1 VSANSMLDI
10 AIGLILMYL
19 ILSLICTTVNEA
31 IAGLTKLRAR
41 ALRTGIS
48 ELIDNSAV
56 LSTFNGHGLIN
67 GVHAALNGSGPSY
80 LSGRTFAAALL
91 DSLDPTKPLLAYQD
105 VKSAIENLPT
115 SNLKDTLLNAT
126 VDAGES
132 VEKLRTNVASWF
144 DSAMDRL
151 SGLYKRWL
159 QIMSFGVGLAIAVT
173 INADSFVVAKA
184 LWSDPALRSQVVD
197 LSGKVVSGAGSD
209 ADRLKLL
216 SGDFDKLR
224 EDLRPLPIGWSDSP
238 GRADHAWMANHG
250 LANWDG
256 WLTKIVGW
264 MFTAVA
270 VMLGAPF
277 WFDLLSKFIQLRSSG
292 DKPAKTSGFANAGGA
307 TQRAAE
313 PTPNM

>member
-1 VSANSMLDI
+1 MSANSMLDI

-31 IAGLTKLRAR
+31 IAGLAKLRAR
-41 ALRTGIS
+41 TLRSGMN
-48 ELIDNSAV
+48 ELIDNPSV
-56 LSTFNGHGLIN
+56 LSTFRGHGLIN
-67 GVHAALNGSGPSY
+67 GIYAALNGNGPSY

-91 DSLDPTKPLLAYQD
+91 DSLDPTTPLLAYQD
-105 VKSAIENLPT
+105 VKAAIENLPT
-115 SNLKDTLLNAT
+115 SNLKDALLNAT
-126 VDAGES
+126 VDAGENL
-132 VEKLRTNVASWF
+132 ENLRTNVASWF
-144 DSAMDRL
+144 DSTMDRL
-151 SGLYKRWL
+151 SGLYKRWMQFISL
-159 QIMSFGVGLAIAVT
+159 GVGLAIAVA

-209 ADRLKLL
+209 ADRLKAL

-224 EDLRPLPIGWSDSP
+224 EDLRPLPIGWGDSP

-250 LANWDG
+250 LSNWDG
-256 WLTKIVGW
+256 WLMKIVGW
-264 MFTAVA
+264 VFTAVA

-307 TQRAAE
+307 AATRR
-313 PTPNM
+313 PVA